1 MNRKKANAGMIA
13 IGNLIKENPYITKY
27 DPKAGK
33 VHRNIISPT
42 ISSLEALSDMF
53 FFNNINKLRE
63 QKGILRFLAFKL
75 EYTPIDYPNIEIAKA

>member
-63 QKGILRFLAFKL
+63 QKRHLKVFSFQIRIYANRLSK
-75 EYTPIDYPNIEIAKA
+75 Y